1 MKNLILM
8 LIVFISFTVS
18 AQDEKFI
25 NKVLTNDIIEE
36 TTGYLD
42 VEHWTDSGSYAS
54 RIGLPSFYD
63 FDLVRMS
70 VNKVIKSYSDL
81 VIVQQWKQTLS
92 KGDYTIGIWCPED
105 SIIILIGYFKAT
117 NQIAIISGISKK
129 E

>member
-8 LIVFISFTVS
+8 LAMFISISLF
-18 AQDEKFI
+18 AQDEKLI
-25 NKVLTNDIIEE
+25 NQIITGDIIEE

-42 VEHWTDSGSYAS
+42 IEQWTDSGSYAS

-81 VIVQQWKQTLS
+81 IIVQQWKQTLS

-105 SIIILIGYFKAT
+105 SIIIVIGYFKAT
-117 NQIAIISGISKK
+117 NQIAIISGLSKK